1 MSFDVLGII
10 APHPP
15 IMVPEVGG
23 PEAGATATSSDA
35 LGAARL
41 LLEGFAPDTVVLMS
55 PHAPGYR
62 DAFDVTTAA
71 SLSGDLSDFRAPQVA
86 LRPPGDPELAAAIL
100 AGATAADITA
110 VPREDGRFGLDRDLD
125 HGVLVP
131 MSFLDREGRYPLV
144 VLSLSYLPYRAHH
157 RLGAVVREAARS
169 LGRRVAF
176 VASGDCSH
184 RLTPGAPA
192 GYSPRAHLFDDRLV
206 ELLTANDFDGLE
218 HIDEGLVEEA
228 GECGLRSF
236 ITLGGFL
243 EGSGA
248 AARVLSYEGP
258 WGVGYLTAVF
268 APDDVLEEA
277 LGAYDGPVRPSLT
290 PPTGAKGGSKGSPE
304 SEVVRL
310 ARETIECYVRDGS
323 VPHAPELVDPALPPR
338 AGAFVSIHE
347 EGDLRGCIGTICPTR
362 PTLAEEVAYNAV
374 EAATRDPRFPPVT
387 ATELDALEITVDV
400 LHDAEPCGPT
410 DLDPSTYGVIVSC
423 DRRRGLLLPDL
434 EGVDTADQ
442 QLDIARRK
450 AGIAPGERVALERFK
465 VDRHA

>member
-1 MSFDVLGII
+1 MSLDVLGII

-23 PEAGATATSSDA
+23 AEAGATATSSDA
-35 LGAARL
+35 LGAAGL

-71 SLSGDLSDFRAPQVA
+71 HLSGDLSGFRAPQVA
-86 LRPPGDPELAAAIL
+86 LRPSGDPELAAAIL
-100 AGATAADITA
+100 HGAAEAGITA
-110 VPREDGRFGLDRDLD
+110 VPREDGRFGLDRELD

-144 VLSLSYLPYRAHH
+144 VLSLSYLPLEAHR
-157 RLGAVVREAARS
+157 RLGIVVREAALS

-184 RLTPGAPA
+184 RLTPAAPA
-192 GYSPRAHLFDDRLV
+192 GYSPRAHLFDERLI

-218 HIDEGLVEEA
+218 HFDPQLVEEA

-243 EGSGA
+243 EGSGTA
-248 AARVLSYEGP
+248 SRVLSYEAP

-268 APDDVLEEA
+268 GPADVLEKA
-277 LGAYDGPVRPSLT
+277 LGAYGGPVRPSLT
-290 PPTGAKGGSKGSPE
+290 PPTGSKGGSKGSPE
-304 SEVVRL
+304 SEIVRL
-310 ARETIECYVRDGS
+310 ARETIERYVREGS
-323 VPHAPELVDPALPPR
+323 VPEAPELAGPDLPPC

-347 EGDLRGCIGTICPTR
+347 GDRLRGCIGTISATQ
-362 PTLAEEVAYNAV
+362 PTLAEEVVHNAV
-374 EAATRDPRFPPVT
+374 EAATRDPRFPPISP
-387 ATELDALEITVDV
+387 AELDALDIKVDV
-400 LHDAEPCGPT
+400 LHAAVACELA
-410 DLDPSTYGVIVSC
+410 DLDPSTYGVIVC
-423 DRRRGLLLPDL
+423 ADRRRGLLLPDL
-434 EGVDTADQ
+434 EGVETVEQ
-442 QLDIARRK
+442 QVDIARRK
-450 AGIAPGERVALERFK
+450 AGIAPGERVTLERFK